1 MLFCLICLVYDG
13 NKRFGESCYRLISRN
28 GRFIYLKTRGYLE
41 IDPKNLAVESFV
53 CINTL
58 ISEEE
63 GKALIKEMKQKYSVI
78 IGAQAEQYALV
89 LIIFFFF
96 PVLH

>member
-1 MLFCLICLVYDG
+1 MYDS
-13 NKRFGESCYRLISRN
+13 NKRIGESCYRLIGRN

-41 IDPKNLAVESFV
+41 IDHKNHAVESFV

-63 GKALIKEMKQKYSVI
+63 GQSLINEMKQKYSVI
-78 IGAQAEQYALV
+78 IGAKADQYDSV
-89 LIIFFFF
+89 LIIFYAFFYDF
-96 PVLH
+96 NTTF